1 MSDAEGC
8 KILSQFKFQFIMF
21 ATAYPKLRSW
31 FASITSPSTTH
42 ASGMLIILGILAA
55 VTDAQS
61 VKEPITAQNPKS
73 PSSSNPTAG
82 QATETNPNE
91 KSGNQDMIYQLALGM
106 LVSQGLI
113 RLISYISNRREA
125 AALAAQKK
133 DDDLLNN
140 NNNKKGKGK
149 KSGLSLNA
157 LDEMDLDEEAIK
169 KRRSEHL
176 ASLSNNAT
184 LLESDSEDEDYEES
198 EEDGESESE
207 AITEDES
214 EEEEIVESEH

>member
-1 MSDAEGC
+1 
-8 KILSQFKFQFIMF
+8 MF

-31 FASITSPSTTH
+31 LASITSPSTTH

-55 VTDAQS
+55 VADAES
-61 VKEPITAQNPKS
+61 VKEPIAARNPKS
-73 PSSSNPTAG
+73 SSSNPTAG
-82 QATETNPNE
+82 QTTESNPNE

-113 RLISYISNRREA
+113 RLITYISNRREA

-140 NNNKKGKGK
+140 TTNGDKKGKGK
-149 KSGLSLNA
+149 ESGGLSLNA
-157 LDEMDLDEEAIK
+157 LDEMDLDEEAIR

-198 EEDGESESE
+198 EGDDESESE
-207 AITEDES
+207 DITEDES
-214 EEEEIVESEH
+214 EQEEIVESEH